1 MNTLQRTLTLLK
13 NKDIEHLTEADM
25 YEAAQHLLQEN
36 ARLQASNRN
45 WRRKCQRLRRKLK
58 EAQTNELP

>member
-58 EAQTNELP
+58 EAQTNFS